1 MMRGEEEPVPID
13 HEPSDDWAAMAQAA
27 AALRRLN
34 RAFAGRVASD
44 DELRSLA
51 ATAGALA
58 SRLESGAARSKE
70 QVMGAALGI
79 TPGSVAPGATPVG
92 DELEF
97 DPLGAGGGRLHPASV
112 GFRLVRDTETSVRCT
127 TVVDGMFQ
135 GPPERVHGGIVALLF
150 DEVMSALN
158 RAMGTRAFTARL
170 TLNLRAPAPVG
181 SEITI
186 RAWRQSVEGRKITIC
201 AEGHGIDGT
210 FADADG
216 LFIAWKDQGGA
227 AGG

>member
-1 MMRGEEEPVPID
+1 MPTDHDRDEPTD
-13 HEPSDDWAAMAQAA
+13 EWAAMAEAA
-27 AALRRLN
+27 AALRRVN
-34 RAFAGRVASD
+34 RAFAGRLASD

-51 ATAGALA
+51 AAADALA
-58 SRLESGAARSKE
+58 ARLESGAPRSKE
-70 QVMGAALGI
+70 LTMGTALGI
-79 TPGSVAPGATPVG
+79 APGSVAPPATPVG

-112 GFRLVRDTETSVRCT
+112 GFLLVRDTETSVRCT

-135 GPPERVHGGIVALLF
+135 GPPDRVHGGIVALLF
-150 DEVMSALN
+150 DEVMSAVN

-186 RAWRQSVEGRKITIC
+186 RAWQQAVEGRKITIC
-201 AEGHGIDGT
+201 AEGHGIDGR

-227 AGG
+227 RGG

>member
-1 MMRGEEEPVPID
+1 MPID
-13 HEPSDDWAAMAQAA
+13 RQHDEAHDDWAAMAQAA

-34 RAFAGRVASD
+34 RAFAGHVAD
-44 DELRSLA
+44 DHELRALATAADELA
-51 ATAGALA
+51 A
-58 SRLESGAARSKE
+58 RLEPGPPRSKE
-70 QVMGAALGI
+70 LLMGPALGI
-79 TPGSVAPGATPVG
+79 APGSVAPAATPVG
-92 DELEF
+92 EELEF

-112 GFRLVRDTETSVRCT
+112 GFRLVRDTETSVECT

-150 DEVMSALN
+150 DEVMSAVN

-181 SEITI
+181 STITI
-186 RAWRQSVEGRKITIC
+186 RARRQAVEGRKITIC
-201 AEGHGIDGT
+201 AEGHGIDGL

-216 LFIAWKDQGGA
+216 LFIAWKDQSGG
-227 AGG
+227 